1 MSIRAVVYSSPH
13 EDGQFI
19 AHCLE
24 LDVIGS
30 DASVEGAIEH
40 MMEAVETQVD
50 VHRREYTQL
59 FFPAPPAVWQKY
71 NQAERARR
79 RIPEELLLRVC
90 ERANKRLQY
99 GSPSELFD
107 RLDNVVGTAEA
118 LACV

>member
-1 MSIRAVVYSSPH
+1 MSIRAVVHPSPH

-30 DASVEGAIEH
+30 DASVEGAIEQ

-71 NQAERARR
+71 NQAERTRFNLPLPCHRIKLAR
-79 RIPEELLLRVC
+79 
-90 ERANKRLQY
+90 ER
-99 GSPSELFD
+99 
-107 RLDNVVGTAEA
+107 
-118 LACV
+118 